1 MILSKT
7 IGTNHDCLI
16 SIELHDI
23 DNEADIETIYDNLRI
38 YFNDTNVTKFFELI
52 PGIMDDLIA
61 SVDWY
66 ELYAD
71 ANYER
76 LNKENDYDN

>member
-7 IGTNHDCLI
+7 IGTNHDCQI

-23 DNEADIETIYDNLRI
+23 HNEADIETIYDNLKI
-38 YFNDTNVTKFFELI
+38 YFNDTNVTQFFELI
-52 PGIMDDLIA
+52 PVMMDDLIA

-66 ELYAD
+66 ELFAD
-71 ANYER
+71 ANYENQNR
-76 LNKENDYDN
+76 DNDYDY